1 MKNITPIQYT
11 SEPVM
16 AEVLKV
22 VIIEDNLSSFARF
35 GWWLFTAE
43 MNFVDTG
50 ISRCEEDDYLAWDG
64 SNTYPY
70 TFVAKAIGVEI
81 IGSIY

>member
-1 MKNITPIQYT
+1 
-11 SEPVM
+11 M

-43 MNFVDTG
+43 MNFVDSG
-50 ISRCEEDDYLAWDG
+50 ICLCDGEDYTSWDG
-64 SNTYPY
+64 NNQYPY
-70 TFVAKAIGVEI
+70 IFVANQLGLEI
-81 IGSIY
+81 IP

>member
-1 MKNITPIQYT
+1 MRNITPIQYT
-11 SEPVM
+11 SEPVI

-22 VIIEDNLSSFARF
+22 VIVEDNLSSFARF

-50 ISRCEEDDYLAWDG
+50 ILRCEGEDYTSWDG
-64 SNTYPY
+64 NNQYPY
-70 TFVAKAIGVEI
+70 IFVANQLGLQLI
-81 IGSIY
+81 